1 MIFPSTLIIFPNKY
15 MALAVESNL
24 AKNPLTPFITALL
37 EEAKLHTL
45 PEEYRENYQRRLEGM
60 FLERLGFAALK
71 ALPASD
77 IPRAEELSEKEKYS
91 ELTQL
96 FQKSIPNFAEIL
108 QETMRSFREDFL
120 ASTTESRAQATA

>member
-1 MIFPSTLIIFPNKY
+1 

-24 AKNPLTPFITALL
+24 EKNPLTPFITALL

-120 ASTTESRAQATA
+120 ASTTESRVQATA